1 MKRLLLSWL
10 WALMLLVTGAAYGG
24 NIPAD
29 SKLDETMTLEQ
40 VSEMPL
46 PQVLAFQAEMARNN
60 AQRATGTRAKVQSP
74 GHLRLFSA
82 QWCGY
87 CRQAQAWLAQHQ
99 VPYQNIDIDTPEGK
113 AEFARSGKK
122 GGIPLLQGPNV
133 EVRGFTAAA
142 YRAALTK
149 PDR

>member
-1 MKRLLLSWL
+1 MKRLQLSWL
-10 WALMLLVTGAAYGG
+10 WALLLMVAGAAYGG

-40 VSEMPL
+40 LPEMPA
-46 PQVLAFQAEMARNN
+46 QVLAFQAEMERNN
-60 AQRATGTRAKVQSP
+60 AQRGTGTRASARAP

-99 VPYQNIDIDTPEGK
+99 VPYQNLDIDTPEGK
-113 AEFARSGKK
+113 AEFARTGKK
-122 GGIPLLQGPNV
+122 GGIPLLLGPNV
-133 EVRGFTAAA
+133 ELRGFSAGA
-142 YRAALTK
+142 YRAALR